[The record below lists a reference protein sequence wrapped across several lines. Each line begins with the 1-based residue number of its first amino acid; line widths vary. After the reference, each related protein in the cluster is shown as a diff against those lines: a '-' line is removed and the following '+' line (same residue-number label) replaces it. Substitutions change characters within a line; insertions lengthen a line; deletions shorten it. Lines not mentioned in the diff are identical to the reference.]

1 MKKVLLIIG
10 IILVLLIIGGVGF
23 YFWGIT
29 PKDNNDNV
37 VVFTIEPGTSKTVIA
52 KNLAKAGLIK
62 SDIALDVYLFFNKI
76 NIQAGDYELS
86 SNMKPEDMLKKFSA
100 GDVKINSS
108 TITLVEGKRLTD
120 YADALAEKL
129 DFSKDDIAEI
139 VDNTPEKL
147 LEIIKSQKK
156 LVSENISYLRDLGVT
171 NYQAI
176 FIKYYDIF
184 LMDNSNFKD
193 IFKKYEKEDLIE
205 KLKKN
210 INIVE
215 FL

>member
-1 MKKVLLIIG
+1 MKFL
-10 IILVLLIIGGVGF
+10 
-23 YFWGIT
+23 
-29 PKDNNDNV
+29 
-37 VVFTIEPGTSKTVIA
+37 
-52 KNLAKAGLIK
+52 
-62 SDIALDVYLFFNKI
+62 
-76 NIQAGDYELS
+76 
-86 SNMKPEDMLKKFSA
+86 
-100 GDVKINSS
+100 
-108 TITLVEGKRLTD
+108 
-120 YADALAEKL
+120 EKL
-129 DFSKDDIAEI
+129 NFSKDDIAEI

-156 LVSENISYLRDLGVT
+156 LVSENINYLKQLGVT

-193 IFKKYEKEDLIE
+193 IFMKYEKDDLIE